1 MTNDKH
7 INDDPLFILRGDDD
21 ELYLIDDPEIIA
33 ELDATVEAAQ
43 GVSDDEITRQL
54 LAIANPLKYGNRI

>member
-1 MTNDKH
+1 MSKK
-7 INDDPLFILRGDDD
+7 IEIDDPLFILRGDDD